1 MTPEEKAR
9 RNIDRQ
15 LGQCGWVVQD
25 ADEMNISAGAGVA
38 VREYALA
45 SGEADYL
52 LYVGGEAAGVVEAK
66 PEGHTLKGVE
76 AQSMKYLTGLP
87 EGVPS
92 LGRPLPFHYE
102 STGRVTQFTSLLDPE
117 PRSRDVFTFHRPE
130 ELGRLARLE
139 SQHRALLRSMP
150 PLITGGLW
158 PVQVRAIENL
168 EASLAQ
174 DRPRALI
181 QMIMGS
187 GKTFTAVSALYRLIK
202 FARARRVLFLVDRTN
217 LGKQALAEF
226 QKYESPYSGFKF
238 PEEFPVQ
245 LIRKNSI
252 DPSSRV
258 CITTIQRLYSMLKGE
273 PDFDEANEEVSSF
286 ESEGAEALVKEPLPV
301 VYNAKIPIET
311 FDYIVVDECHRSIYN
326 LWRQV
331 LEYFDAKIVGLTATP
346 SKQTIGFFHNNLVME
361 YGHAD
366 AVADGVNVGY
376 DVYSIRT
383 KITGSGATLEA
394 EPGFLVPR
402 RDRRTR
408 QRRLAELD
416 ANLPYTPN
424 QLDRDVV
431 AENQIRLVVRTF
443 RDRLL
448 TELFP
453 GRTEV
458 PKTLVFAKD
467 DSHAEDLTRIIR
479 EEFGRGNDFC
489 QKITYRTGYLLV
501 TQQKAG
507 EDGSVGEVKEWK
519 KVADLKPEEVLKA
532 FRNEFNPRIAVTVD
546 MIATG
551 TDVKPLECLLFM
563 RNVTSANYFE
573 QMKGRGSRVIDAQ
586 DLWKTSGEQDVR
598 GKITKDRFVIVDAV
612 GVTESCKA
620 DSKPL
625 DRKPTVSLDKVMDLV
640 GKGVASHDVASALA
654 AKLGRLARHLSG
666 DEQHEIAG
674 TAGGKS
680 LNDLVGALLEATSDE
695 AQERWARQQF
705 NIPDDQEPT
714 QEQWDQVEREMLA
727 GALKPFH
734 SPALRNKILDIKR
747 SHEQVIDETTPDH
760 LLFAGFDASAKEKAE
775 SLVTSFKAFIE
786 QNREELEAIRFF
798 YSRPHREGLRYADLK
813 QLAAALSRPPVS
825 APPEKV
831 WAAFRVVEPE
841 AVKGSWGKL
850 VDVISLVQHA
860 IDPSRA
866 ILPYSQTV
874 DERYQS
880 WLADQEAAGV
890 AFTPEQRRWLDA
902 IKDHIATSLRIQE
915 DDFYEAPFAQFGG
928 LGRAHE
934 LFGDQLPKLLDDLN
948 TRLAA

>member
-9 RNIDRQ
+9 RSIDRQ
-15 LGQCGWVVQD
+15 LEQCGWIIQD
-25 ADEMNISAGAGVA
+25 ADEMNISAGVGVA
-38 VREYALA
+38 IREYPLTT
-45 SGEADYL
+45 GEADYL
-52 LYVGGEAAGVVEAK
+52 LYVGGRAIGVVEAK
-66 PEGHTLKGVE
+66 PEDYTLKGFE
-76 AQSMKYLTGLP
+76 TQSMKYLMGLA

-92 LGRPLPFHYE
+92 WGRPLPFHYE
-102 STGRVTQFTSLLDPE
+102 STGKITQFTSLLDPE
-117 PRSRDVFTFHRPE
+117 PRSREVFTFHRPD
-130 ELGRLARLE
+130 ELERLAGLE
-139 SQHRALLRSMP
+139 RQHRALLRSMP
-150 PLITGGLW
+150 PLLTERLW
-158 PVQVRAIENL
+158 PVQIRAIENL
-168 EASLAQ
+168 EKSLAE

-187 GKTFTAVSALYRLIK
+187 GKTFTAVSAIYRLIK

-217 LGKQALAEF
+217 LGRQALAEF
-226 QKYESPYSGFKF
+226 QKYESPYSRFKF

-245 LIRKNSI
+245 LVRKNSI
-252 DPSSRV
+252 DPASRV

-273 PDFDEANEEVSSF
+273 PEFDEDNEERSSF
-286 ESEGAEALVKEPLPV
+286 EDEGTEPLTKEPLPV
-301 VYNAKIPIET
+301 VYNDKIPIET

-331 LEYFDAKIVGLTATP
+331 LEYFDAKVIGLTATP
-346 SKQTIGFFHNNLVME
+346 SKPTIGFFNNNLVTE
-361 YGHAD
+361 YSHAE
-366 AVADGVNVGY
+366 AVTDGVNVGY
-376 DVYSIRT
+376 DVFSIRT
-383 KITGSGATLEA
+383 KITQAGATLEA

-416 ANLPYTPN
+416 ANLQYTAS

-431 AENQIRLVVRTF
+431 AEDQIRLVINTF
-443 RDRLL
+443 RNRLF
-448 TELFP
+448 TELFL

-479 EEFGRGNDFC
+479 EEFGRGNEFC
-489 QKITYRTGYLLV
+489 QKITYRTGFILV
-501 TQQKAG
+501 TEQKTN
-507 EDGSVGEVKEWK
+507 EDGSIEDVKNWK

-573 QMKGRGSRVIDAQ
+573 QMKGRGSRVIEPE

-598 GKITKDRFVIVDAV
+598 NRIEKDRFVIVDAV

-625 DRKPTVSLDKVMDLV
+625 DRKPSVSLDKVMDLV
-640 GKGVASHDVASALA
+640 GKGVASYDVASAMA
-654 AKLGRLARHLSG
+654 AKLGRLARQLSC
-666 DEQHEIAG
+666 DEKEEIA
-674 TAGGKS
+674 TAAGGVGFMQ
-680 LNDLVGALLEATSDE
+680 LVGRLLDATDDD
-695 AQERWARQQF
+695 AQERRARDQF
-705 NIPDDQEPT
+705 GIHDDQEPT
-714 QEQWDQVEREMLA
+714 PEQWELVEREMIA

-734 SPALRNKILDIKR
+734 NPMLRKKILDIKR
-747 SHEQVIDETTPDH
+747 SHEQVIDEVSIDE
-760 LLFAGFDASAKEKAE
+760 LLFAGFNASAKERAE
-775 SLVTSFKAFIE
+775 SLVTNFKTFIE
-786 QNREELEAIRFF
+786 HNREELEAIKFF
-798 YSRPHREGLRYADLK
+798 YSRPHREGLKYADLK
-813 QLAAALSRPPVS
+813 QLAAALARPPVS
-825 APPEKV
+825 ALPERV

-866 ILPYSQTV
+866 ILPFSQTV
-874 DERYQS
+874 DERYQT
-880 WLADQEAAGV
+880 WLADQVAAGV
-890 AFTPEQRRWLDA
+890 TFTPEQRRWLEA
-902 IKDHIATSLRIQE
+902 IKDHIATSLRIEE

-928 LGRAHE
+928 LGKAHE
-934 LFGDQLPKLLDDLN
+934 LFGERLRSLLDDLN